1 LTRSFTAKLAAYAG
15 LAGLGLLA
23 ALVLGLPELVALAA
37 PFAVAAALDVAL
49 AEPPSVAVEF
59 DVDRPRALEGEDVT
73 ATLRIRARTPVERL
87 ELFLDV
93 PRGLAVSGA
102 KNPLALRLAS
112 DEERDLAW
120 TLRGKRWGG
129 YVLGKLHLRVSS
141 RFGLVR
147 YEAALEPSVPLKVYP
162 YADALRALVRPRET
176 QVFAGNQVA
185 RQKGEGIEFADLRP
199 FVPGDRI
206 RRVNW
211 RASARRGDLWVNE
224 RHAERNADV
233 VIFLD
238 SFAEARRS
246 DGGTLEMA
254 VRAAASLAHGYLR
267 EKDRVGLVGFGG
279 VLNWLLP
286 GSGMV
291 QLYRIVDSLL
301 DTEIILNYAW
311 KDIDVLPRRTL
322 PPQALVLALTPLI
335 DERAVTALL
344 DLRGRGFDLAIVE
357 ISPLPFTAP
366 GTADDEQLA
375 YRIWRL
381 RREALRGRYQ
391 RAGVP
396 VTVWNEREPLGAA
409 LEEVRAF
416 RRFAA
421 RARG

>member
-1 LTRSFTAKLAAYAG
+1 MN
-15 LAGLGLLA
+15 
-23 ALVLGLPELVALAA
+23 EL
-37 PFAVAAALDVAL
+37 
-49 AEPPSVAVEF
+49 
-59 DVDRPRALEGEDVT
+59 
-73 ATLRIRARTPVERL
+73 
-87 ELFLDV
+87 
-93 PRGLAVSGA
+93 
-102 KNPLALRLAS
+102 
-112 DEERDLAW
+112 
-120 TLRGKRWGG
+120 
-129 YVLGKLHLRVSS
+129 
-141 RFGLVR
+141 
-147 YEAALEPSVPLKVYP
+147 
-162 YADALRALVRPRET
+162 
-176 QVFAGNQVA
+176 
-185 RQKGEGIEFADLRP
+185 
-199 FVPGDRI
+199 
-206 RRVNW
+206 
-211 RASARRGDLWVNE
+211 
-224 RHAERNADV
+224 HAERNADV
-233 VIFLD
+233 IIFLD
-238 SFAEARRS
+238 SFAEARRP

-254 VRAAASLAHGYLR
+254 VRAADGLAHGYLR

-301 DTEIILNYAW
+301 DTEIVFNYAW

-366 GTADDEQLA
+366 GAADDEQVA